1 LSLVALAAGQVQ
13 IEGSPEWQAYKNAEL
28 AHIAPSVGP
37 VAPVNYAQAEL
48 NHVSPSVG
56 PIAPVNH
63 AQSLLEWQAAQLAH
77 QANAAAL
84 VAGHGRKKRQVQV
97 VGSPE
102 WQAYKNAELAHIAP
116 STGPQVPGVDGNWAQ
131 SQLNWLAAQQAIV
144 AGHGRKKRQVQ
155 VVGSPEWQAYK
166 NAELAHIAPSTGP
179 SVPGVVGNW
188 AQSQLNWIASQQ
200 AIVAAGAGR
209 KKRQVQVVGSPEWQ
223 AYKNAE
229 LAHIA
234 PSTGPQ
240 VPGVV
245 GNWAQSQ
252 LNWIASQQAT
262 VAAGAGRKKRQAT
275 SWQENFVRPSQ
286 SWEANYHGQNNWQE
300 NFVRPS
306 QSWEAAFVA
315 GHGRRKRQTQAA
327 LDFVGPAPGPTAANF
342 AQSALNFVAPA
353 PGPIPVNFAQSSL
366 DFVGPAPSNYAQ
378 AQLNFQQEALNFI
391 ARG

>member
-1 LSLVALAAGQVQ
+1 MGVGVSMLSKIVSLSLVALAAGQVQ
-13 IEGSPEWQAYKNAEL
+13 IE
-28 AHIAPSVGP
+28 
-37 VAPVNYAQAEL
+37 
-48 NHVSPSVG
+48 
-56 PIAPVNH
+56 
-63 AQSLLEWQAAQLAH
+63 
-77 QANAAAL
+77 
-84 VAGHGRKKRQVQV
+84 
-97 VGSPE
+97 
-102 WQAYKNAELAHIAP
+102 
-116 STGPQVPGVDGNWAQ
+116 
-131 SQLNWLAAQQAIV
+131 
-144 AGHGRKKRQVQ
+144 
-155 VVGSPEWQAYK
+155 GSPEWQAYK

-188 AQSQLNWIASQQ
+188 AQSQLNWLAAQQ

-223 AYKNAE
+223 AYKNTELAHIAPSIGPVAPVNYAQAELNHVSPSVGPTPVNHAQALLDWQAAQLAHQAQAAAAVAGHGRRKRQVQVVGSPEWQAYKNAE

-234 PSTGPQ
+234 PSTGPN

-252 LNWIASQQAT
+252 LNWLAAQQAI
-262 VAAGAGRKKRQAT
+262 VAAGAGRRKRQA
-275 SWQENFVRPSQ
+275 
-286 SWEANYHGQNNWQE
+286 ADWQE

-327 LDFVGPAPGPTAANF
+327 LDFV
-342 AQSALNFVAPA
+342 APA
-353 PGPIPVNFAQSSL
+353 PGPPPVNYAQSAL
-366 DFVGPAPSNYAQ
+366 DFVGPAPGPTPVNYAQSALDFVGPAPGPTPGNFAQ

>member
-1 LSLVALAAGQVQ
+1 MLSKIVSLSLVALAAGQVQ
-13 IEGSPEWQAYKNAEL
+13 IEGAPEWQANKNAEL

-37 VAPVNYAQAEL
+37 V
-48 NHVSPSVG
+48 
-56 PIAPVNH
+56 APVNH

-144 AGHGRKKRQVQ
+144 AG
-155 VVGSPEWQAYK
+155 
-166 NAELAHIAPSTGP
+166 
-179 SVPGVVGNW
+179 
-188 AQSQLNWIASQQ
+188 
-200 AIVAAGAGR
+200 AGR

-252 LNWIASQQAT
+252 LNWIASQQAI

-306 QSWEAAFVA
+306 QSWEAAFGA

-353 PGPIPVNFAQSSL
+353 PGPTPANFAQSAL
-366 DFVGPAPSNYAQ
+366 NFVAPAPSNYAQ

>member
-1 LSLVALAAGQVQ
+1 MLSKIVSLSLVALAAGQVQ

-37 VAPVNYAQAEL
+37 VAPVNYAQ
-48 NHVSPSVG
+48 
-56 PIAPVNH
+56 
-63 AQSLLEWQAAQLAH
+63 SLLEWQAAQLAH

-102 WQAYKNAELAHIAP
+102 WQADKNAELAHIAP
-116 STGPQVPGVDGNWAQ
+116 STGPNVPGVNGNWAQ

-144 AGHGRKKRQVQ
+144 AAGAGRRKKRQVQ

-188 AQSQLNWIASQQ
+188 AQSKLNWIASQQ
-200 AIVAAGAGR
+200 AI
-209 KKRQVQVVGSPEWQ
+209 
-223 AYKNAE
+223 
-229 LAHIA
+229 
-234 PSTGPQ
+234 
-240 VPGVV
+240 
-245 GNWAQSQ
+245 
-252 LNWIASQQAT
+252 

-353 PGPIPVNFAQSSL
+353 PGPTPVNFAQSSL
-366 DFVGPAPSNYAQ
+366 DFVGPAPSNFAQ

>member
-1 LSLVALAAGQVQ
+1 MLSKIVSLSLVALAAGQVQ

-37 VAPVNYAQAEL
+37 V
-48 NHVSPSVG
+48 
-56 PIAPVNH
+56 APVNH

-116 STGPQVPGVDGNWAQ
+116 STGPQVPGV
-131 SQLNWLAAQQAIV
+131 
-144 AGHGRKKRQVQ
+144 
-155 VVGSPEWQAYK
+155 
-166 NAELAHIAPSTGP
+166 
-179 SVPGVVGNW
+179 VGNW

-200 AIVAAGAGR
+200 AI
-209 KKRQVQVVGSPEWQ
+209 
-223 AYKNAE
+223 
-229 LAHIA
+229 
-234 PSTGPQ
+234 
-240 VPGVV
+240 
-245 GNWAQSQ
+245 
-252 LNWIASQQAT
+252 

-353 PGPIPVNFAQSSL
+353 PGPTPVNFAQSSL